1 MKTKKLPIY
10 CADFET
16 TSYNQYLEEG
26 RTKVYLWC
34 LKSLDEKVSLMG
46 IDLQSFFEN
55 LIKIGNE
62 FVVYFH
68 NLSFDGEFINW
79 YLLENGYVYAERDNM
94 KEHTFN
100 SIIDESGSIYMIKVQ
115 LTNDCIVTFK
125 CSYKLFPKSIEDIGE
140 MVGVKKLKETHN
152 YEEFKNFNSV
162 DELTEE
168 EKMYINNDVTI
179 MCRLITYLD
188 NVGINAITMS
198 SSAYKNWRMDKYF
211 LCKKQ
216 FIKDENEEI
225 NEIIRKSYRGG
236 ITKVNEK
243 YREVDFDDV
252 ISFDVNSLYPSVM
265 YDNPMPI
272 GMGKIYNSIKE
283 CIDDKRYL
291 YLVVVCVQRA
301 KVREGFHSFIGENAG
316 FSYSRKYE
324 YKDELQNV
332 VLYLWKNEFQLF
344 KRIYSFKGA
353 ISKVVGYK
361 VAFNVFKDYIDRW
374 IGVKINAKTPAERQ
388 LAKLMLNSLYG
399 KFGMNDNRVTK
410 IPNGITSDGRISY
423 DYVDTTSVYYDKKV
437 ASYITSCAR
446 VKYATMM
453 NLCGDDFI
461 YGDTDSLYIRGHNI
475 PPYFE
480 GCVDDKKLGYW
491 KYEGHYTHFRA
502 LKAKCYL
509 KQYENGEIDRKICG
523 CPKKA
528 GELINFDNFH
538 YGLKLEGVKNVKQ
551 KCCGGIVIGKTDF
564 TISR

>member
-16 TSYNQYLEEG
+16 TSYNQYLLEG
-26 RTKVYLWC
+26 RTRVYLWHY
-34 LKSLDEKVSLMG
+34 KSVDETISQIG
-46 IDLQSFFEN
+46 IDLKSFFEN
-55 LIKIGNE
+55 LNNIGGE
-62 FVVYFH
+62 IVMYFH

-79 YLLENGYVYAERDNM
+79 YLLENGFTYRDRDKLEVN
-94 KEHTFN
+94 TFY
-100 SIIDESGSIYMIKVQ
+100 SIIDESGSIYMIIVQ
-115 LTNDCIVTFK
+115 LPNTRVSFK

-152 YEEFKNFNSV
+152 YEEIKNYSSV
-162 DELTEE
+162 DELSEE
-168 EKMYINNDVTI
+168 EIMYINNDVTI

-188 NVGINAITMS
+188 SIGINALTMS

-216 FIKDENEEI
+216 FIKDENDEI

-243 YREVDFDDV
+243 YRDVDFNDV

-283 CIDDKRYL
+283 CITDKRYL
-291 YLVVVCVQRA
+291 YLVVLCVKSA
-301 KVREGFHSFIGENAG
+301 EVKEGFHSFIGENAG

-324 YKDELQNV
+324 YKDRLENV
-332 VLYLWKNEFQLF
+332 VLYLWKNEYNLF
-344 KRIYSFKGA
+344 KRIYKVNA
-353 ISKVVGYK
+353 VVSKVVGYK
-361 VAFNVFKDYIDRW
+361 VAFNVFTDYIDRW
-374 IGVKINAKTPAERQ
+374 IKVKMEAKTPAERQ

-399 KFGMNDNRVTK
+399 KFGMNDSRVTK
-410 IPNGITSDGRISY
+410 IPNGIDSEGMLTY

-453 NLCGDDFI
+453 NLCGDDYI
-461 YGDTDSLYIRGHNI
+461 YGDTDSLYIRGHDI
-475 PPYFE
+475 PKQFE
-480 GCVDDKKLGYW
+480 NCVDDKKLGYW

-509 KQYENGEIDRKICG
+509 KELDNGEIERKICG
-523 CPKKA
+523 CPKNA

-538 YGLKLEGVKNVKQ
+538 FGLKLEGVKNVKR
-551 KCCGGIVIGKTDF
+551 KCTGGIIIGKTDF
-564 TISR
+564 TING

>member
-16 TSYNQYLEEG
+16 TSYNQYVQEG
-26 RTKVYLWC
+26 RTRVYLWC

-55 LIKIGNE
+55 LIKIDNQ

-79 YLLENGYVYAERDNM
+79 YLLENGYVYDDGLNDE
-94 KEHTFN
+94 KSFL
-100 SIIDESGSIYMIKVQ
+100 SIIDESGSIYMIKVRI
-115 LTNDCIVTFK
+115 TNTCIVTFK

-152 YEEFKNFNSV
+152 YEEIKNYNSIE
-162 DELTEE
+162 ELTEE

-179 MCRLITYLD
+179 MCRLIEYLD
-188 NVGINAITMS
+188 SVGINAITMS

-243 YREVDFDDV
+243 YKEVDFDDV

-283 CIDDKRYL
+283 CIEDKRYL
-291 YLVVVCVQRA
+291 YLVVVCVQKA

-324 YKDELQNV
+324 YRDELKNV

-344 KRIYSFKGA
+344 KRIYSFKGV
-353 ISKVVGYK
+353 ISKVIGYK

-374 IGVKINAKTPAERQ
+374 IEVKINAKTPAERQ

-399 KFGMNDNRVTK
+399 KFGMNDSRVTK
-410 IPNGITSDGRISY
+410 IPNGISSDGRITY

-475 PPYFE
+475 PPYFD

-509 KQYENGEIDRKICG
+509 KQYDNGEIDRKICG
-523 CPKKA
+523 CPKNA
-528 GELINFDNFH
+528 SQLINFDNFH
-538 YGLKLEGVKNVKQ
+538 YGLKLVGVKNVKQ

-564 TISR
+564 TISK

>member
-16 TSYNQYLEEG
+16 TSEKQFKIEG
-26 RTKVYLWC
+26 RTRVYLWL
-34 LKSLDEKVSLMG
+34 LKSVDEKVSSMG
-46 IDLQSFFEN
+46 VDLQSFFEKLETMEN
-55 LIKIGNE
+55 DFI
-62 FVVYFH
+62 VYFH
-68 NLSFDGEFINW
+68 NLSFDGEFITW
-79 YLLENGYVYAERDNM
+79 YLLENNYTYKDRNDLSDR
-94 KEHTFN
+94 TFY
-100 SIIDESGSIYMIKVQ
+100 SIIDETGSIYMIVVKLPNGNV
-115 LTNDCIVTFK
+115 VTFK

-152 YEEFKNFNSV
+152 YEELKNYTSV

-168 EKMYINNDVTI
+168 EIMYINNDVTI
-179 MCRLITYLD
+179 MCKLITYLD
-188 NVGINAITMS
+188 SIGINALTMS
-198 SSAYKNWRMDKYF
+198 SSAYKNWRMDKYH

-216 FIKDENEEI
+216 FIKDTDDEI

-243 YREVDFDDV
+243 YKDVDIYDC

-265 YDNPMPI
+265 YENPMPI
-272 GMGKIYNSIKE
+272 GMGKKYNSINE
-283 CIDDKRYL
+283 CIKDKRYL
-291 YLVVVCVQRA
+291 YLVVVCVKSA
-301 KVREGFHSFIGENAG
+301 EVKEGFHSFIGENAG

-324 YKDELQNV
+324 YKDKLDNV

-344 KRIYSFKGA
+344 KRIYKA
-353 ISKVVGYK
+353 RYVISKVIGYK
-361 VAFNVFKDYIDRW
+361 VAFNVFKEYIDRW

-410 IPNGITSDGRISY
+410 IPNGIDSEGKITYRY
-423 DYVDTTSVYYDKKV
+423 DDTIGVYYDKKV

-453 NLCGDDFI
+453 NLCGDSYI
-461 YGDTDSLYIRGHNI
+461 YGDTDSLYIKGHNI
-475 PPYFE
+475 PSQFE

-491 KYEGHYTHFRA
+491 KYEGHYVHFRA

-523 CPKKA
+523 CPKEA
-528 GELINFDNFH
+528 GKLINFDNFH
-538 YGLKLEGVKNVKQ
+538 FGLTLKGVKKVRQ
-551 KCCGGIVIGKTDF
+551 KCTGGIIIGKTDF
-564 TISR
+564 TINK